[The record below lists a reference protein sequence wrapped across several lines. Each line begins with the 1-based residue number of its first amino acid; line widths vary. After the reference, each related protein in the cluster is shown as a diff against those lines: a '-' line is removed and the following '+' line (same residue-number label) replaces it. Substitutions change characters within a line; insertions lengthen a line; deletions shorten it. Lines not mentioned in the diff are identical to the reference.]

1 VLAEVTRT
9 TVWFGIVENCAR
21 KAATG
26 IPGSIGFVSA
36 IGCAPFATK
45 SNPGGRP
52 TFGADL

>member
-1 VLAEVTRT
+1 LKT
-9 TVWFGIVENCAR
+9 AR
-21 KAATG
+21 EKAATWT
-26 IPGSIGFVSA
+26 PGSIGFVSA